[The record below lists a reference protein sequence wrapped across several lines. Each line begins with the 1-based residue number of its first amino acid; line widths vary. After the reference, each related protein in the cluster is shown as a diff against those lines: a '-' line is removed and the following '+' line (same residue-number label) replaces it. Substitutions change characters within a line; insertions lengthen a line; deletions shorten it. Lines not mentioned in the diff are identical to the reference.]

1 MTHIFD
7 RIWWNLSIMA
17 NESSTT
23 TTPAVVSHPRRRL
36 RLIILVSLGIVL
48 ALSTAVWSHYRFARP
63 VGDGPAGPEVPGEA
77 FQKPWSS
84 RKVVVLGLGD
94 SVTQGLGASTGG
106 YSYFQRLVR
115 NPPNEFPDMQDICLS
130 HVLPNLESVNL
141 AISGTTSIECVDYQ
155 LPKLK
160 PYDAETF
167 GIVVMTTG
175 GNDVIHNYGRT
186 PPREGAMYGA
196 TIGQVDEWV
205 KNYEARLDAIADK
218 VRATFPG
225 GNQIFLANIY
235 DPTDGDGDIVYAGL
249 PAWPDGVQVL
259 QKYNDAISRFAKRHS
274 DVTLIDMRGAFLGH
288 GIHCTH
294 FWHHAYCAH
303 DPHYWY
309 WDNLEDPND
318 RGYDALRRLFL
329 IEIARVLPGKL

>member
-1 MTHIFD
+1 MSD
-7 RIWWNLSIMA
+7 SNSSLSRA
-17 NESSTT
+17 RRGTVNETIPT
-23 TTPAVVSHPRRRL
+23 ATFRKPHRKRL
-36 RLIILVSLGIVL
+36 TALISLGLFIVSAV
-48 ALSTAVWSHYRFARP
+48 ALWSHYWFARP
-63 VGDGPAGPEVPGEA
+63 VGSGPAGPTVPRDA
-77 FQKPWSS
+77 FQTAWST
-84 RKVVVLGLGD
+84 RKVVLLGLGD

-106 YSYFQRLVR
+106 QSYFQRLAR
-115 NPPNEFPDMQDICLS
+115 NPANEFPDMQGISLS
-130 HVLPNLESVNL
+130 HVLPKLETLNL

-160 PYDAETF
+160 PYDDETF

-196 TIGQVDEWV
+196 KIDEITEWTR
-205 KNYEARLDAIADK
+205 NFETRLETIADR
-218 VRATFPG
+218 VRTTFPG
-225 GNQIFLANIY
+225 GCHIFVANIY

-249 PAWPDGVQVL
+249 PAWSDGVKVL
-259 QKYNDAISRFAKRHS
+259 QAYNDVLSRFAERHA
-274 DVTLIDMRGAFLGH
+274 DVTLIDMHGLFLGH
-288 GIHCTH
+288 GIHCTQ
-294 FWHHAYCAH
+294 FWHHAYRAN

-329 IEIARVLPGKL
+329 IEMSKVLPGKL